1 MYIIYFS
8 SLNSEDGKYNGTYYS
23 TVTSKE
29 RDKEGLRNLPMSQ
42 ELTSDR
48 AGAGA

>member
-1 MYIIYFS
+1 MVRH
-8 SLNSEDGKYNGTYYS
+8 NGTYYS
-23 TVTSKE
+23 TVTNKE

-48 AGAGA
+48 VGAGA